1 MYDLINRIKRSLKNL
16 WFFLDSQDLD
26 DKVIH
31 HLSEENRRLKEELE
45 LVREGH
51 EIGVAEGIKSPLW
64 IVHK

>member
-1 MYDLINRIKRSLKNL
+1 M
-16 WFFLDSQDLD
+16 FFLSTEFQDLD

-51 EIGVAEGIKSPLW
+51 EIGVAEGRRVAL
-64 IVHK
+64 